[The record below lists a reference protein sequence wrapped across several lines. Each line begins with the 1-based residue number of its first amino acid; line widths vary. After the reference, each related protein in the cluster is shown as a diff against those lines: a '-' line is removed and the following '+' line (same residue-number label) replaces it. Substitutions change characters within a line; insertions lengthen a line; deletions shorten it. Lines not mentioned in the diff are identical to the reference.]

1 MRTGIFLITGKG
13 KLWIIE
19 SSYLVNS
26 AGNPLLQILF
36 NYLVILKISHRKTRS
51 GIVR

>member
-36 NYLVILKISHRKTRS
+36 NYLVILDKNLA
-51 GIVR
+51 